1 MHATVEGRG
10 LRIHP
15 LFILLLGCLS
25 ALADPQITSF
35 SPAFGSATDPGNI
48 IITGSGFAPGTVV
61 VKFNGVAA
69 SPAGA
74 ISATTI
80 QAHVTAGTPLGSNP
94 IYVSVDSV
102 STLSPGDFTV
112 IGPGP
117 YVSAFTPSG
126 AAGTV
131 VSIDGAHFSS
141 PITNKF
147 NNLAVVTS
155 TASSTHY
162 TVTAPAGVTT
172 GPITVMTSAGSYT
185 TVSNFFVPPVVS
197 SFSPATGMAGA
208 TVVIT
213 GTNFLGATLVAFN
226 GVAATSYTV
235 DNNNQITATVP
246 ANVTTGPVR
255 VTAPAGSFI
264 TSSNFVVPPTITSFT
279 PASGNVGTSVT
290 IYGANLNVGT
300 PAVRFNGT
308 LAATPLNPQ
317 YGQLTTTVPAGASS
331 GPITVTTT
339 DGTAT
344 SPTVFYLPP
353 VISSFTPTNSASGTV
368 VRINGNSFT
377 NATSVIF
384 NDVPAAGF
392 TVSNNTTIGAIVPAG
407 FTTGPIS
414 VTTPG
419 GTTNTALLVTSNFY
433 AAPIIS
439 TFTPG
444 HGLPGTNVTITG
456 SSFLGATAVRFQ
468 AAGGGTTNATIVSVA
483 NGQLAVRVPTNA
495 ITGPITVVAPAGSNT
510 SSGSFILD
518 YADLQVS
525 VADDPDPVMVGSD
538 LTYSIQVKNL
548 GPYASSGTLTNV
560 LPPSVSFV
568 SSTAGTTVSNVTR
581 VPLGTL
587 AYLATTNVTIV
598 ARPNTGGLTITNL
611 TSAFS
616 GPLPAYAPTV
626 TTTYVEPLR
635 LLSIGVYSPGEV
647 LLSWPTALSNYTLQ
661 YQNGLDGAAWVDEL
675 NPPAVSGG
683 SNLMVKPSSGGAMF
697 YRLKR

>member
-1 MHATVEGRG
+1 MHTTVEGRR

-15 LFILLLGCLS
+15 LFILLLGCLNL
-25 ALADPQITSF
+25 LADPQITSF
-35 SPAFGSATDPGNI
+35 SPVFGSATDANNI
-48 IITGSGFAPGTVV
+48 TITGNGFAPGTVV

-74 ISATTI
+74 TSATII
-80 QAHVTAGTPLGSNP
+80 QAHVAAGTPLGSQP
-94 IYVSVDSV
+94 IFVSVNGV
-102 STLSPGDFTV
+102 SNLSSADFTV

-131 VSIDGAHFSS
+131 VSIDGAHFTN

-155 TASSTHY
+155 AASSTHY

-185 TVSNFFVPPVVS
+185 TVSNFYVPPVIT
-197 SFSPATGMAGA
+197 SFSPATGTGG
-208 TVVIT
+208 TNVVIS
-213 GTNFLGATLVAFN
+213 GTNFLGATLVSFN
-226 GVAATSYTV
+226 GVAATSYTI
-235 DNNNQITATVP
+235 NSNTQITATVP
-246 ANVTTGPVR
+246 ANATTGPVR

-264 TSSNFVVPPTITSFT
+264 TSSNFVVPPTVTSFT
-279 PASGNVGTSVT
+279 PAFGSMGTSVT
-290 IYGANLNVGT
+290 INGANLNVGT
-300 PAVRFNGT
+300 PVVKFNGVASASVT
-308 LAATPLNPQ
+308 GVTFS
-317 YGQLTTTVPAGASS
+317 QLTASVPTGATT

-339 DGTAT
+339 DGTGT
-344 SPTVFYLPP
+344 SPSLFYLPP
-353 VISSFTPTNSASGTV
+353 RITGFTPTNSAPGTV
-368 VRINGNSFT
+368 VKITGTNFTDASAVSFNGTPASFT
-377 NATSVIF
+377 VT
-384 NDVPAAGF
+384 
-392 TVSNNTTIGAIVPAG
+392 NNNTIGATVPAG

-419 GTTNTALLVTSNFY
+419 GTTNSTSITASNFY

-444 HGLPGTNVTITG
+444 HGLPGTNVTING
-456 SSFLGATAVRFQ
+456 SSFLGTSAVRFQ
-468 AAGGGTTNATIVSVA
+468 AAGGGTTNAAIVSVA
-483 NGQLAVRVPTNA
+483 NGQLSVRVPTNA

-510 SSGSFILD
+510 SSGSFVLD
-518 YADLQVS
+518 YAELQVT
-525 VADDPDPVMVGSD
+525 VADDPDPVMEGSD

-548 GPYASSGTLTNV
+548 GPYASSGTLTNI
-560 LPPSVSFV
+560 LPSSVSFV

-581 VPLGTL
+581 VPLATL
-587 AYLATTNVTIV
+587 AINATTNVTIV
-598 ARPNTGGLTITNL
+598 ARPNTSGVTITNL
-611 TSAFS
+611 TIAFS
-616 GPLPAYAPTV
+616 GPLPAYSPTV
-626 TTTYVEPLR
+626 TTTYIEPLR
-635 LLSIGVYSPGEV
+635 VLSIGIYSPGEV

-661 YQNGLDGAAWVDEL
+661 YQNTLDGAAWVDDL

-683 SNLMVKPSSGGAMF
+683 SNLIVKPSSGGAMF